1 MILRDRAV
9 PDSITV
15 VTDADEIRAIFLP
28 TGFPVIETENVNRFV
43 LCDVRG
49 NVVSAGGDSA
59 ARAIEV
65 LPTGRPSVF
74 RAVATV
80 TAFGDCP

>member
-1 MILRDRAV
+1 M
-9 PDSITV
+9 
-15 VTDADEIRAIFLP
+15 
-28 TGFPVIETENVNRFV
+28 

-74 RAVATV
+74 RTEATV
-80 TAFGDCP
+80 TAFGGCP